1 MLDNL
6 KRPVKGERGKDW
18 RLTQKRGER
27 PEYYKKLWRPN
38 WHMGLDYAW
47 PKAGDKIPV
56 YASHPWTVKVLID
69 KNGFGNYVVIEADGY
84 STYYAHLDSVSVK
97 SWDRVLL
104 NQQVWIMGTTGNS
117 TGVHLHFGLKV
128 NGKRTDPTP
137 YIKDWDKPI
146 DRPIDKQ
153 PIQETN
159 EDTKYLLQL
168 QEDKIRSGEIG
179 NLDQRMLVIVARIY
193 NKLRNK

>member
-1 MLDNL
+1 MLDKL
-6 KRPVKGERGKDW
+6 YRPVRGERGKDW

-56 YASHPWTVKVLID
+56 YASHPWITKVLND
-69 KNGFGNYVVIEADGY
+69 KNWFGNYVVIDGNWY

-97 SWDRVLL
+97 SWDAVLL

-117 TGVHLHFGLKV
+117 SGVHLHFWLKV

-137 YIKDWDKPI
+137 YIT
-146 DRPIDKQ
+146 DRK

-168 QEDKIRSGEIG
+168 QEDKIRSGELG

-193 NKLRNK
+193 NKLRK

>member
-1 MLDNL
+1 
-6 KRPVKGERGKDW
+6 
-18 RLTQKRGER
+18 
-27 PEYYKKLWRPN
+27 
-38 WHMGLDYAW
+38 
-47 PKAGDKIPV
+47 
-56 YASHPWTVKVLID
+56 
-69 KNGFGNYVVIEADGY
+69 
-84 STYYAHLDSVSVK
+84 
-97 SWDRVLL
+97 
-104 NQQVWIMGTTGNS
+104 MGTTGNS

-137 YIKDWDKPI
+137 YIKDWK
-146 DRPIDKQ
+146 

-168 QEDKIRSGEIG
+168 QEDKIRNGEIG

>member
-1 MLDNL
+1 MLGKL
-6 KRPVKGERGKDW
+6 YRPVKGERTKDW

-27 PEYYKKLWRPN
+27 PEYYKKLWRPMG
-38 WHMGLDYAW
+38 HAGLDYAGAIPW
-47 PKAGDKIPV
+47 QKIPI
-56 YASHPWTVKVLID
+56 YASHPWTAKVLID
-69 KNGFGNYVVIEADGY
+69 KWWFGNYVVIEANGY

-97 SWDRVLL
+97 SWDRVML
-104 NQQVWIMGTTGNS
+104 NQQVGIMGTTGNS
-117 TGVHLHFGLKV
+117 TGIHLHFGLKV

-146 DRPIDKQ
+146 DKPIDKQ

-168 QEDKIRSGEIG
+168 QEDKIRNGEIG

-193 NKLRNK
+193 NKLRK